1 MRNTFPSHFANDPNR
16 IKALWADCLFVVDTN
31 VLTGMYKYSDETRDA
46 LYDVIESLG
55 DRLWVPYQVMYEF
68 LDNRAKIVHDQSKLY
83 AGTIAKLEG
92 LQEDFESTTKHPF
105 VSLPIYERFCQSSKE
120 VLQELEAARRFH
132 EGRITSDDVKDKLAL
147 LLDGKIGRAYSKEVL
162 ADLVKEGEA
171 RYSQNTPPGFEDGN
185 KHKGTTLLKEIHKR
199 YGDLIFWKQIL
210 DKAKELSASVIL
222 VTGEKKEDWWSVCG
236 GKTIGPLPE
245 LLEEFSEFTGKEF
258 HIYATHN
265 FLTLANEYLEQK
277 TSPAAVEEIRE
288 AATAYAVQQ
297 KHTADL
303 EDEFD
308 FESDEA
314 SFSVLSPEIADSKY
328 FEAMLSRGAER
339 MKVLDSQ
346 ISHNRETII
355 ALGSERSSVKFNLF
369 QRQHKSLIR
378 QRAVLHQQLKVL
390 NGRLMKQ
397 LQDELV

>member
-1 MRNTFPSHFANDPNR
+1 MRSTFPSHFANDPNR

-31 VLTGMYKYSDETRDA
+31 VLTGMYKYSDQTRDA

-83 AGTIAKLEG
+83 AATIAKLEG
-92 LQEDFESTTKHPF
+92 LQEDFESSTKHPF
-105 VSLPIYERFCQSSKE
+105 VSPPIYERFCQSSKE
-120 VLQELEAARRFH
+120 VLQELEAARSFH
-132 EGRITSDDVKDKLAL
+132 EGRITSDDVKDRLAF
-147 LLDGKIGRAYSKEVL
+147 LLDGKVGKAYSKEVL
-162 ADLVKEGEA
+162 ADIVKEGEA
-171 RYSQNTPPGFEDGN
+171 RYSQNTPPGFEDSN
-185 KHKGTTLLKEIHKR
+185 KHKGTTLLKEINKR

-210 DKAKELSASVIL
+210 DKAKELSVSVIL

-245 LLEEFSEFTGKEF
+245 LLDEFSEFTGKDF

-288 AATAYAVQQ
+288 AATAYAVMQ

-303 EDEFD
+303 EDEFE
-308 FESDEA
+308 FNSEEE
-314 SFSVLSPEIADSKY
+314 SFSMLSPEDADRQY
-328 FEAMLSRGAER
+328 YEAMLSRGAER
-339 MKVLDSQ
+339 LNMLEKQ
-346 ISHNRETII
+346 IAHNRATLIS
-355 ALGSERSSVKFNLF
+355 LDTGHSSVKYNLF
-369 QRQHKSLIR
+369 QRQHKSLVR
-378 QRAVLHQQLKVL
+378 RRAMLHQQLKTL
-390 NGRLMKQ
+390 NERLMRQ
-397 LQDELV
+397 LKDDLD